1 MQVWMKFTGRTPL
14 LMHDPQLSD
23 PDNDFVKQI
32 KELTDKRK
40 KTEQDRREIERLE
53 WFGGLVIDPTTGLPA
68 VKTAAVRKC
77 LIGAGTISKQG
88 RAISRALSFSDMHI
102 PLTYDGPKS
111 LEALWS
117 ATQFRNRSS
126 VKIGTART
134 MRMRP
139 QFLPWQI
146 EFTANLLGEVIDFS
160 DFRRIAELAGD
171 AEGLGDNRVN
181 AYGRFDVE
189 VKML

>member
-23 PDNDFVKQI
+23 PDNKWVKLI

-53 WFGGLVIDPTTGLPA
+53 WFGGLVLDPLTGQPS
-68 VKTAAVRKC
+68 VKTAAIRKC

-88 RAISRALSFSDMHI
+88 KSIGRALSFSDMFV
-102 PLTYDGPKS
+102 PLVYDGPKNI
-111 LEALWS
+111 EELWLD
-117 ATQFRNRSS
+117 TRFHCRLS

-139 QFLPWQI
+139 QFFPWSI
-146 EFTANLLGEVIDFS
+146 ECRANLLGEVIDFS
-160 DFRRIAELAGD
+160 DYNRIAELAGD
-171 AEGLGDNRVN
+171 AEGLGDNRIN
-181 AYGRFDVE
+181 AYGRFTVE
-189 VKML
+189 VKAQ